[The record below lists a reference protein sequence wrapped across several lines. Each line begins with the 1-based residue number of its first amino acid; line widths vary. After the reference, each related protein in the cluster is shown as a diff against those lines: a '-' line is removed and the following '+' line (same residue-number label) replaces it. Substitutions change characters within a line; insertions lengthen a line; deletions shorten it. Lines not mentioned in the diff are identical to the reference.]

1 MNKDH
6 IIHLPGFLDRVSCQS
21 LIDIF
26 ESVDEYHE
34 DGKAG
39 GKVSYDIK
47 KCTETQFNF
56 LSSEDMILGYENF
69 KFYPVPP
76 ITISKKMRVP
86 VFRKDDFI
94 DCLIN
99 GMEKYAQEYP
109 FLDVIPQT
117 RIFKTFKV
125 QKYNPDECYFALH
138 CESMG
143 AKLDRVLAWMIY
155 LNDVTEG
162 GETEFP
168 SQDKKFQPRC
178 GDFLI
183 WPAHFTHP
191 HRGIASK
198 TQVKYIVTGWT
209 VYTKVY
215 ED

>member
-6 IIHLPGFLDRVSCQS
+6 IVHLSGFLDRVSCQS

-26 ESVDEYHE
+26 ESLNEYHE
-34 DGKAG
+34 DGRIG
-39 GKVSYDIK
+39 DNVLLYDAK
-47 KCTETQFNF
+47 KCTEILFRSQGNF
-56 LSSEDMILGYENF
+56 GIYPLHSINSKKSEDGAPP
-69 KFYPVPP
+69 PVY
-76 ITISKKMRVP
+76 IQV
-86 VFRKDDFI
+86 DFAN
-94 DCLIN
+94 CLAN
-99 GMEKYAQEYP
+99 GMSKYAQEYP
-109 FLDVIPQT
+109 FLDTLPQT
-117 RIFKTFKV
+117 QLFFGFKI
-125 QKYNPDECYFALH
+125 QKYNPGECYSALH

-143 AKLDRVLAWMIY
+143 SDLDRVLAWMIY
-155 LNDVTEG
+155 LNDVTDG

-209 VYTKVY
+209 VYTNPA
-215 ED
+215 